1 MTTALEQHVV
11 DLGGRAP
18 ALLASVSEPD
28 LRVLVIEDGAIDRGV
43 LTDELSNHGLDVRTV
58 ASLDGASRC

>member
-43 LTDELSNHGLDVRTV
+43 LTDELSNPRP
-58 ASLDGASRC
+58 